1 MSSYSINDKHDIP
14 NFNSFNIPP
23 SESTE
28 EQIDF
33 NLTKIIKI
41 NFPLNSSENE
51 FENRQEK
58 PLKPL
63 KPPIFDIAKKDK
75 SKQKEK
81 LVDIEGITNIWS
93 NRMIPNYNPISNLSK
108 EETKEISNI
117 KNIDKKENKI
127 INNKR
132 KRTETNLVNDE
143 EKKRN
148 RPDNCRKKIG
158 THFFNTFL
166 IISILNSK
174 IKNKHNGPHLYF
186 EKFPPELIYDAV
198 TKKNNLLDK
207 DLEYFLTNKELY
219 VICDKKDKQN
229 KKLSSSYEKNA
240 KRPLEIY
247 EHNLD
252 ALKKLKSNFDNN
264 NILKKYGLENYLTKR
279 YEELYKEYSKSYRF
293 EKLKELNESKADD
306 FDEFQR
312 LSEYDTFIGFFKKKN
327 NI

>member
-28 EQIDF
+28 EQTDF

-41 NFPLNSSENE
+41 NFTLNSSENE
-51 FENRQEK
+51 FENRQE
-58 PLKPL
+58 KPL

-93 NRMIPNYNPISNLSK
+93 NRMIPDYNPISNLSK

-117 KNIDKKENKI
+117 NNIDKQENKI

-132 KRTETNLVNDE
+132 KRKKTNLDNDE
-143 EKKRN
+143 EKKRD
-148 RPDNCRKKIG
+148 RPDNCRLKIVR
-158 THFFNTFL
+158 HFFNSFL
-166 IISILNSK
+166 IKSILNSS
-174 IKNKHNGPHLYF
+174 IQNKNNGPHLNF
-186 EKFPPELIYDAV
+186 EKFPQELIYDV
-198 TKKNNLLDK
+198 VGKKIKNLLNK
-207 DLEYFLTNKELY
+207 NLEYFLSNKELY
-219 VICDKKDKQN
+219 INCHKKGKKD

-240 KRPLEIY
+240 KKPLEIY

-252 ALKKLKSNFDNN
+252 VLKKLKSNFDNN

-293 EKLKELNESKADD
+293 KKLKELKDSKADD
-306 FDEFQR
+306 YDEFQR
-312 LSEYDTFIGFFKKKN
+312 LSEYDTFIGFFEKELK
-327 NI
+327 

>member
-28 EQIDF
+28 EQTDF

-41 NFPLNSSENE
+41 NFTLNSSENE
-51 FENRQEK
+51 FENRQE
-58 PLKPL
+58 KPL

-93 NRMIPNYNPISNLSK
+93 NRMIPDYNPISNLSK

-117 KNIDKKENKI
+117 NNIRD
-127 INNKR
+127 
-132 KRTETNLVNDE
+132 
-143 EKKRN
+143 
-148 RPDNCRKKIG
+148 RPDNCRLKIVR
-158 THFFNTFL
+158 HFFNSFL
-166 IISILNSK
+166 IKSILNSS
-174 IKNKHNGPHLYF
+174 IQNKNNGPHLNF
-186 EKFPPELIYDAV
+186 EKFPQELIYDV
-198 TKKNNLLDK
+198 VEKKIEKLLDK
-207 DLEYFLTNKELY
+207 NLEYFLSNKELY
-219 VICDKKDKQN
+219 INCNKRGKKD

-240 KRPLEIY
+240 KKPLEIY

-252 ALKKLKSNFDNN
+252 VLNKLKSNFDNN
-264 NILKKYGLENYLTKR
+264 NILKKYGLENYLTKT

-293 EKLKELNESKADD
+293 KKLKELKDSKADD
-306 FDEFQR
+306 YDEFQR
-312 LSEYDTFIGFFKKKN
+312 LSEYDTFIGFFEKELK
-327 NI
+327 

>member
-58 PLKPL
+58 PLKP
-63 KPPIFDIAKKDK
+63 PIFDIAKKDK

-81 LVDIEGITNIWS
+81 LVDIDGIINIWS
-93 NRMIPNYNPISNLSK
+93 NRVIPAYNPISNLSK

-117 KNIDKKENKI
+117 NNIDKKENKI

-132 KRTETNLVNDE
+132 KRTKTNLDNDE
-143 EKKRN
+143 VKKRN

-158 THFFNTFL
+158 THFFNSFL

-198 TKKNNLLDK
+198 LKKNKDLLDEN
-207 DLEYFLTNKELY
+207 LENFLTKKELY
-219 VICDKKDKQN
+219 VICDKKGNQN
-229 KKLSSSYEKNA
+229 KKLSSSQEKNA

-264 NILKKYGLENYLTKR
+264 NILKKSGLEDYLTKSYR
-279 YEELYKEYSKSYRF
+279 KLYEEYSKSYRF

>member
-28 EQIDF
+28 EQIDS

-51 FENRQEK
+51 FENRQE
-58 PLKPL
+58 KPL

-93 NRMIPNYNPISNLSK
+93 NRMIPDYNPISNLSK

-117 KNIDKKENKI
+117 NNIDKQENKI

-132 KRTETNLVNDE
+132 KRKKTNLDNDE
-143 EKKRN
+143 EKKRD
-148 RPDNCRKKIG
+148 RPDNCRLKIVR
-158 THFFNTFL
+158 HFFNSFL
-166 IISILNSK
+166 IKSILNSS
-174 IKNKHNGPHLYF
+174 IQNKNNGPHLNF
-186 EKFPPELIYDAV
+186 EKFPQELIYDV
-198 TKKNNLLDK
+198 VGKKIKNLLNK
-207 DLEYFLTNKELY
+207 NLEYFLSNKELY
-219 VICDKKDKQN
+219 INCHKKGKKD

-240 KRPLEIY
+240 KKPLEIY

-252 ALKKLKSNFDNN
+252 VLKKLKSNFDNN

-293 EKLKELNESKADD
+293 QKLKELKDSKADD
-306 FDEFQR
+306 YDEFQR
-312 LSEYDTFIGFFKKKN
+312 LSEYDTFIGFFKKELK
-327 NI
+327 